1 MGLGGEG
8 EGGVSHGEGEGPVA
22 LPTQLALPDRVAA
35 AGFGIDRVL
44 PSVSPFITD
53 LVLARSSGATRL
65 LRLYEPPFTDLDFEV
80 RQKLASASQP
90 NLQKQLDAGY
100 DNSRA
105 WELLSFPAGGTLAAY
120 LRSNKGRIPK
130 KILSQLL
137 TQLQRV
143 ITYIHSVLGMSHKG
157 IRPEWIFIES
167 VEPDFVLT
175 LSNFGIAAVRRSL
188 GADIDG
194 AISSPYAAP
203 EASIGD
209 SGIEWDWWSLG
220 MVMLEAI
227 SGQHP
232 YRAASGWIELQAG
245 DRARP
250 VSVAAVDD
258 EPWRLLCRGLLVN
271 DPKNR
276 WSNTEI
282 SEWLSGRN
290 PVVNAPI
297 VEGAT
302 RPFDFAGTHYW
313 TVDDLVAGLSQNWAD
328 SARMLGSPARTQSLA
343 GWLRESG
350 ISGLETEALS
360 DSFTSQSLDF
370 RLARLLRDL
379 GGGVSKQFM
388 AYQISPDGISD
399 LAQDALRDPRKV
411 SGGFDVVAKARAVVA
426 ELKSSQ
432 ALVLFPDSSGGL
444 DGPSVNLRWQG
455 LILEIQ
461 RLSEQTTPA
470 HLKDGIDRKLDMAPA
485 HLLLCEA
492 QPSYRDL
499 IEKNAVELAQ
509 KFRPVDWFRHLCQQD
524 SQPTLEIAKDL
535 LVCLMADY
543 AQHEDQQGFTPPR
556 VNKFSVIPDAAI
568 RNTPLTVI
576 WDVEGAQT
584 ITIEE
589 IGEVSSAGS
598 ATVTAQTSRSFKLL
612 ATNVNGVS
620 QRHSEFVTV
629 LEAPKIK
636 PIMPQTNIPQASVS
650 LRIDAGLLELAKL
663 PTPFVEPPRMVPFE
677 NAEGYADSIPV
688 IDIPPIVIP
697 ALPKIGDLVPELH
710 LLDERSED

>member
-1 MGLGGEG
+1 MGSGGTG
-8 EGGVSHGEGEGPVA
+8 EDGVSHGEGQGSDA
-22 LPTQLALPDRVAA
+22 ASTQLALPDRIAA
-35 AGFGIDRVL
+35 AGFRIDRVL
-44 PSVSPFITD
+44 PSASPLITD
-53 LVLARSSGATRL
+53 LVLSRSSGAARL
-65 LRLYEPPFTDLDFEV
+65 LRLYEPPFTDLDFAV
-80 RQKLASASQP
+80 RQKLASASHP

-100 DNSRA
+100 DNARA
-105 WELLSFPAGGTLAAY
+105 WELLSFPAGGTLAEY

-130 KILSQLL
+130 KLLSQLL
-137 TQLQRV
+137 TQLQGV
-143 ITYIHSVLGMSHKG
+143 IAHIHSVLGMAHKD

-167 VEPDFVLT
+167 VEPEFVLT

-188 GADIDG
+188 GTDIDG

-203 EASIGD
+203 EASVADPGT
-209 SGIEWDWWSLG
+209 EWDWWSLG

-232 YRAASGWIELQAG
+232 YRATGGWIELQTG

-258 EPWRLLCRGLLVN
+258 ESWRLLCRGLLVN

-276 WSNTEI
+276 WANNEI

-290 PVVNAPI
+290 PLVNAPI

-302 RPFDFAGTHYW
+302 RPFYFAGTHYW

-328 SARMLGSPARTQSLA
+328 SARMLGSAARSQNLA

-350 ISGLETEALS
+350 VSALATESLS
-360 DSFTSQSLDF
+360 DSFSNQSLDF
-370 RLARLLRDL
+370 RLAHLLRDV
-379 GGGVSKQFM
+379 GGGISKQFM
-388 AYQISPDGISD
+388 GYQISTDGISD
-399 LAQDALRDPRKV
+399 LAQDALGDPRKV
-411 SGGFDVVAKARAVVA
+411 SGGFNVVAKARATVA

-444 DGPSVNLRWQG
+444 DGPSVNLRWQSS
-455 LILEIQ
+455 IREIQ
-461 RLSEQTTPA
+461 RLSEQTSPA
-470 HLKDGIDRKLDMAPA
+470 HLKDGIEEKLDSAPA

-492 QPSYRDL
+492 QGSYRVL
-499 IEKNAVELAQ
+499 IEKNAIELAQ
-509 KFRPVDWFRHLCQQD
+509 KHRTVDWFRHLCEQG

-535 LVCLMADY
+535 WVCLMADF

-556 VNKFSVIPDAAI
+556 VNEFSVIPDAAI
-568 RNTPLTVI
+568 RNTPLTVT

-598 ATVTAQTSRSFKLL
+598 ATITAQTSRSFKLL

-636 PIMPQTNIPQASVS
+636 PIVPQTSIPKASVS
-650 LRIDAGLLELAKL
+650 LRIDAELLELAKL
-663 PTPFVEPPRMVPFE
+663 PTPFVEPPRIVPFE